1 MVPFPVLSYSL
12 LCCSLAQVFFYIG
25 QTAYETRDA
34 CPISVEVLLYISINK
49 NSDIISAGVM
59 LQDAREARFNEGF
72 PIFCITSHLK
82 LLEDIGNKF
91 NLIINL
97 NVTIQK
103 VKVKHIH
110 QMKLTCIECHLVK
123 GSSWFLHIYLNK
135 MMDPSTSQM

>member
-1 MVPFPVLSYSL
+1 MHSSVVIKPCTHVYEWQQKHKMHQLLDNEITHSTFLGTIEYGNVNHQICFKLLLLTFGMLSLDSI
-12 LCCSLAQVFFYIG
+12 FI
-25 QTAYETRDA
+25 T
-34 CPISVEVLLYISINK
+34 VEVLLYISINK

-97 NVTIQK
+97 NVSIQK
-103 VKVKHIH
+103 AK
-110 QMKLTCIECHLVK
+110 
-123 GSSWFLHIYLNK
+123 
-135 MMDPSTSQM
+135 